1 METHNILTGK
11 ERFQN
16 ILPAVP
22 TATDSNLARTA
33 GLLTCTCGVDWG
45 HHIGVNVISWHH
57 AANKSQRWKWVTVIF
72 LEKNKPS
79 QLSLNLT
86 EAVRRPASIS
96 LQQLVISVRLS
107 RIVSNY
113 TVSTKNG
120 PPKRVWKSS
129 KLACFAQLQFDS
141 MNICLFSTKLPI
153 LVKICPAVT
162 EILTF
167 SKWS

>member
-113 TVSTKNG
+113 TVSTKKR
-120 PPKRVWKSS
+120 PPWACLKIFKIS
-129 KLACFAQLQFDS
+129 KLCAITIWQHEYLSIFDKIANFGENLS
-141 MNICLFSTKLPI
+141 SRHWNIDI
-153 LVKICPAVT
+153 
-162 EILTF
+162 
-167 SKWS
+167 